1 MWQQLIALIIILFFL
16 SRLFI
21 QKKKS
26 NINNFEFNFWA
37 SFWFLAALAII
48 FLKQIDIFVSKLG
61 FSSTGINFLLYLA
74 TMVLFY
80 LIFKLRLRLNNLE
93 NKLTKLTR
101 SIAINEELEKE
112 KKNKE

>member
-1 MWQQLIALIIILFFL
+1 MWQQIIALIIILFFV
-16 SRLFI
+16 SRLLI
-21 QKKKS
+21 QKKKK
-26 NINNFEFNFWA
+26 NINLSEFIFWNI
-37 SFWFLAALAII
+37 FWILAALAII
-48 FLKQIDIFVSKLG
+48 FLKQIDVFVSKLG

-74 TMVLFY
+74 TMILFY

-112 KKNKE
+112 KLEEK